1 MAWTSDIKR
10 KKRQKTETKT
20 LRRRLFLAQCWLRGQ
35 FKTNQLFLDKCSRTR
50 ALPDGNFPKAV
61 QDIGVIVEI
70 PLCKKLP
77 KKLHQFHRW
86 FRRRKRT
93 RNIINLTELSLQN
106 LIAWQKKG
114 VACSKRQDE
123 IISWQFT
130 KCWSNIFG
138 AFNIW
143 HIWIFLERAYVL
155 YVLYASES
163 INPSLYS

>member
-93 RNIINLTELSLQN
+93 RNFINLTELSLQN

-114 VACSKRQDE
+114 VTCSKRHNVDL
-123 IISWQFT
+123 
-130 KCWSNIFG
+130 
-138 AFNIW
+138 
-143 HIWIFLERAYVL
+143 IFLRHSIFET
-155 YVLYASES
+155 SEYFWS
-163 INPSLYS
+163 AHTFCMFCMHLNR